1 MIERQAEGRP
11 DDGPP
16 ERDPI
21 VSQDVVLLQTFA
33 IHCIASTAAI
43 YVILARTHASTDLIF
58 VIFSPQMYFWA
69 QFFSTWNGVNFA

>member
-1 MIERQAEGRP
+1 MNERQAEGRP

-33 IHCIASTAAI
+33 IHCIASIDAI
-43 YVILARTHASTDLIF
+43 YVILARTEKLTQKMAKR
-58 VIFSPQMYFWA
+58 
-69 QFFSTWNGVNFA
+69 

>member
-33 IHCIASTAAI
+33 IASTDAI
-43 YVILARTHASTDLIF
+43 YVILARTKS
-58 VIFSPQMYFWA
+58 
-69 QFFSTWNGVNFA
+69 